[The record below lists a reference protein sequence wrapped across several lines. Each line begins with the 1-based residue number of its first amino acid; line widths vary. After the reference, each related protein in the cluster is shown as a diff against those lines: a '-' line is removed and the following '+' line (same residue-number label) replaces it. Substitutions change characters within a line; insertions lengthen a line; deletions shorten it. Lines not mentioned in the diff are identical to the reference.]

1 MGQPLDYVDTRF
13 SPYFMQDSL
22 STNPSSWA
30 LNTDVV
36 ASNYGRLQYDASI
49 RNPRYNDIVLVATE
63 FGGIFRA
70 TTAGVWVAADT
81 SLPLPGSP
89 GSLSGN
95 VTGGRL
101 DPTQQV
107 LVTSAPPYVTK
118 VRRRRPSARYIASS
132 PLPHLP
138 HLPTATTAFAQVLSN
153 VPSGTYGINFNL
165 TIVVRYSL
173 PVAVGGCPRVY
184 FRLDNG
190 EDRYA
195 VYVSGTGTTDLT
207 FSYKVQY
214 NDYRC
219 SPSRRACSDAPC
231 TCPLTLLHR
240 PPLAFAVQDEL

>member
-1 MGQPLDYVDTRF
+1 MPRGTAPPRRVAPRRRVQVGDVGQPLDYVDTRF

-95 VTGGRL
+95 VTGGR
-101 DPTQQV
+101 
-107 LVTSAPPYVTK
+107 
-118 VRRRRPSARYIASS
+118 
-132 PLPHLP
+132 
-138 HLPTATTAFAQVLSN
+138 
-153 VPSGTYGINFNL
+153 
-165 TIVVRYSL
+165 
-173 PVAVGGCPRVY
+173 
-184 FRLDNG
+184 
-190 EDRYA
+190 
-195 VYVSGTGTTDLT
+195 
-207 FSYKVQY
+207 
-214 NDYRC
+214 
-219 SPSRRACSDAPC
+219 
-231 TCPLTLLHR
+231 
-240 PPLAFAVQDEL
+240 